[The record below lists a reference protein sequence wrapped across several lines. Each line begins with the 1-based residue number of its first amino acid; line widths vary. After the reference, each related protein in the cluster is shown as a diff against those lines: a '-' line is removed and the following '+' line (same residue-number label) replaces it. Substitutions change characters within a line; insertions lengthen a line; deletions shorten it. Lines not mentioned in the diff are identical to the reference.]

1 MCKRSLLLLGIAIA
15 MCTWYASAQQKEIKH
30 VPVKPTSA
38 ASGEEMYNNYC
49 AVCHGKDG
57 KGNGPAAE
65 ALKVPPTDL
74 TQLAAKNGGKYPA
87 DKVANTIRGDENIPA
102 HGSKEMPVW
111 GNLFW
116 HISQGHASEVQLRV
130 ANLSK
135 HIEGMQAK

>member
-1 MCKRSLLLLGIAIA
+1 MVNRSTLLLALAVAMMGMFAI
-15 MCTWYASAQQKEIKH
+15 AQQKEIKH
-30 VPVKPTSA
+30 VPLKDTSA
-38 ASGEEMYNNYC
+38 ASGKQMYETYC

-74 TQLAAKNGGKYPA
+74 TTLAQKNGGKYPSTHVSA
-87 DKVANTIRGDENIPA
+87 TIQGDQAVAA

-116 HISQGHASEVQLRV
+116 HISQGHSAEVQLRI
-130 ANLSK
+130 ANLNK
-135 HIEGMQAK
+135 YIEDMQAK